1 MVEFQRIHG
10 DRAEYRLTP
19 DSKQRG
25 RFWTAT
31 SLAPMQDNRRYPA
44 QYSGRLRIYT
54 PCSHSEDGHILM

>member
-1 MVEFQRIHG
+1 VVEFQRIHG

-31 SLAPMQDNRRYPA
+31 SLAPMQETAVILHNIQAGYASTHRVRTA
-44 QYSGRLRIYT
+44 RMYT
-54 PCSHSEDGHILM
+54 S